1 MSKQSWDV
9 WYQHRSWRRRRKQ
22 QLAQQPFCA
31 ICLAQGRSTAACVV
45 DHVIPHRGDRTAF
58 KLGQL
63 QSLCESCHNSTK
75 QQIEK
80 HGFVRDIGLDGKPVD
95 KRHPVYTG
103 KCPTAGQEPTPPPP
117 LDLSKLIG

>member
-31 ICLAQGRSTAACVV
+31 ICLAQDRSTAACVV

-58 KLGQL
+58 KLGEL
-63 QSLCESCHNSTK
+63 QSLCQSCHSSAKRN
-75 QQIEK
+75 IEL
-80 HGFVRDIGLDGKPVD
+80 HGFDRTIGIDGMPVD
-95 KRHPVYTG
+95 PKHPCYIG
-103 KCPTAGQEPTPPPP
+103 KCAPVEQEPTPPPP
-117 LDLSKLIG
+117 PELIA